1 MHDNERWGVSQN
13 KDGRYD
19 NDVWTYN
26 TWCSH
31 RSEEMDWSLR
41 DSQIKCWDGSRQS
54 IAMQVDEL
62 QRLQTPKPS
71 FVSNEFVVA
80 KSEKSKIGEKDD
92 LCWNF
97 ALWGI

>member
-1 MHDNERWGVSQN
+1 M
-13 KDGRYD
+13 
-19 NDVWTYN
+19 
-26 TWCSH
+26 
-31 RSEEMDWSLR
+31 
-41 DSQIKCWDGSRQS
+41 KCWDGSRQS

-71 FVSNEFVVA
+71 FISNEFVVA

-97 ALWGI
+97 AL

>member
-1 MHDNERWGVSQN
+1 MY
-13 KDGRYD
+13 K
-19 NDVWTYN
+19 
-26 TWCSH
+26 
-31 RSEEMDWSLR
+31 L
-41 DSQIKCWDGSRQS
+41 QIKCWDGSRQS

-71 FVSNEFVVA
+71 FISNEFVVA

-97 ALWGI
+97 ALDIIIVQV